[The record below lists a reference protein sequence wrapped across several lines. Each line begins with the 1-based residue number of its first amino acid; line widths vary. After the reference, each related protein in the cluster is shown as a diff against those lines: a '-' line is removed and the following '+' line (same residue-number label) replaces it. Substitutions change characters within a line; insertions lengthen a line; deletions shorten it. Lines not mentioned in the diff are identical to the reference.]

1 MQAMGMPGESVPAV
15 WADAVDAGP
24 APSLSGAPQAPAG
37 AAVTG
42 TGSGIGGPEFAGAAY
57 APLGAAQDGGG
68 VAGVPAAVPSPNDGG
83 AAPKA
88 PEEGGES

>member
-1 MQAMGMPGESVPAV
+1 MQPMEMPGESTPAG

-24 APSLSGAPQAPAG
+24 APNLSGAPGVPAG
-37 AAVTG
+37 VPVTG

-68 VAGVPAAVPSPNDGG
+68 VAGAPAPESLKDGG
-83 AAPKA
+83 GAPEAPKG
-88 PEEGGES
+88 EES

>member
-1 MQAMGMPGESVPAV
+1 MQPIGMPGESTPAG

-24 APSLSGAPQAPAG
+24 APDLSGALGASAG
-37 AAVTG
+37 VPVTG

-68 VAGVPAAVPSPNDGG
+68 VVGAPAMESLQDAG
-83 AAPKA
+83 AAPEA
-88 PEEGGES
+88 PKGGES